1 MDYVSKK
8 VSQLIYWIEIQLF
21 SNIREHIE
29 FTLQISVKFILTK
42 YKFSI
47 TINLSIL
54 FDQDDYIY

>member
-21 SNIREHIE
+21 SNTREHIE